1 MLVIFQYF
9 RSLLPETSRQIKVYY
24 EIFFY
29 LLCLLHFNTC
39 FSQSDSKHNQPTKFF
54 ITAGY
59 GIAGS
64 FFVNS
69 YEEFS
74 PMPQSRIFQKK
85 NFIGAAQNVA
95 LGLSLKKNWEVR
107 LGLNYQHFTK
117 WINSVDT
124 LNGVQVVFDHDIHHR
139 DYMWFAAADKKLN
152 ADHSLFLFGL
162 GAYYLVSKTQ
172 TIGIYTRNVV
182 SREQIWKGLDNGEL
196 GLFAEFAYEYKFQP
210 KVNFGIKTQFYYTL
224 TAAYA
229 ESFTLFPY
237 IKIGF

>member
-1 MLVIFQYF
+1 MALIFLSCEILIMKY
-9 RSLLPETSRQIKVYY
+9 SL
-24 EIFFY
+24 IFFI
-29 LLCLLHFNTC
+29 CFAFVNNC
-39 FSQSDSKHNQPTKFF
+39 FSQSDSSKKQPTNKFF

-74 PMPQSRIFQKK
+74 PMPQSRVFQKK

-95 LGLSLKKNWEVR
+95 VGLSLKKNWEVR

-124 LNGVQVVFDHDIHHR
+124 LNGVQVVFDNDIHHR
-139 DYMWFAAADKKLN
+139 DYMWFGAVDKKLN
-152 ADHSLFLFGL
+152 SEKNIFLFGL

-172 TIGIYTRNVV
+172 TVEIYTRNVI
-182 SREQIWKGLDNGEL
+182 SREQIWKGSYNGEL
-196 GLFAEFAYEYKFQP
+196 GVFAEFAYEYKFQP
-210 KVNFGIKTQFYYTL
+210 KVNIGLKTQFYYTL

-229 ESFTLFPY
+229 ESFTLFPF
-237 IKIGF
+237 IKISF